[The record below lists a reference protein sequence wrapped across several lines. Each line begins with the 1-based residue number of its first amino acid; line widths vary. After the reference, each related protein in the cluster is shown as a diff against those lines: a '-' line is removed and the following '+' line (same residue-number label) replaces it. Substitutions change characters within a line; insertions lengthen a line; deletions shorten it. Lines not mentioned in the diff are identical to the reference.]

1 MRLAHSRAGCMPYL
15 GEIAALTTALCWL
28 GSSLLFAVAGKQA
41 GAQALNQ
48 FRLYAAVPM
57 LAVACL
63 ACNGDIWPGD
73 ASVTRIATLALSGV
87 VGLVIGDYGYFHALA
102 TIGPRLA
109 SVIMALW
116 PAFTVAI
123 DALAG
128 EAPSG
133 SQARGVGLTVVGVTM
148 VLARGRGGAWRPELN
163 ARQWALG
170 VVGAMFGACGQA
182 AGFVIARNAMAPAA
196 DLPAGL
202 DPLHATIVRLA
213 AATLGMQLVV
223 AAQGRPF
230 AMRAIFADRRSLGTA
245 TAGTLVGPVLGVW
258 LSMVAGAYAR
268 DAGIAA
274 ALMATTP
281 VFMLPVSVWLY
292 GARVSASGVVGTLL
306 AGAGVVTCFVSEG

>member
-1 MRLAHSRAGCMPYL
+1 MPYL

-28 GSSLLFAVAGKQA
+28 GSSLLFAVAGKDA
-41 GAQALNQ
+41 GAQPLNQ

-57 LAVACL
+57 LGL
-63 ACNGDIWPGD
+63 ACFALTGEVWPAE
-73 ASVTRIATLALSGV
+73 ASGARVGALALSGL

-116 PAFTVAI
+116 PACTVGL
-123 DALAG
+123 DALRG
-128 EAPSG
+128 DAPTG
-133 SQARGVGLTVVGVTM
+133 SQALGVGLTVVGVTM
-148 VLARGRGGAWRPELN
+148 VLARGRGGAWRPDVS
-163 ARQWALG
+163 ARQWMFG
-170 VVGAMFGACGQA
+170 VCGGLVGALGQA
-182 AGFVIARNAMAPAA
+182 AGFVMARGAMAPAP

-202 DPLHATIVRLA
+202 DPLHATVVRLV

-223 AAQGRPF
+223 TLQGRPL
-230 AMRAIFADRRSLGTA
+230 AMRAIWRDRRSLRA
-245 TAGTLVGPVLGVW
+245 AVAGTFVGPVLGVW

-281 VFMLPVSVWLY
+281 VFMLPVTVWLY
-292 GARVSASGVVGTLL
+292 GARVSALGVAGTLL
-306 AGAGVVTCFVSEG
+306 AGAGVAVCFVSGG